1 MLQLGGFQSR
11 LPYHQMVFQL
21 YLWLY
26 VYQHNVQDSFFV
38 ELNNVYG
45 YPDEHSEAVIRVISK
60 ELTVDNYYTKYHNLV
75 YLEEMES
82 SRKIIAE

>member
-1 MLQLGGFQSR
+1 MM
-11 LPYHQMVFQL
+11 YIIVI
-21 YLWLY
+21 
-26 VYQHNVQDSFFV
+26 QDRFYTK
-38 ELNNVYG
+38 LNNVYC
-45 YPDEHSEAVIRVISK
+45 YPDEHSEAVIGVITK